1 MIIHNIRSDRQMKAA
16 IGISFDDWHQ
26 LSLLFAEVHQ
36 DIYGVSLENKFKHL
50 KKTPFL
56 KTEKEVVF
64 FVLFQ
69 LENALTYDVLGAI
82 FGMNTSNAQRNFK
95 VYLPLIRLALNKISV
110 LPVRIFEWQ
119 EWEKAIEQEKEIFVD
134 ATELPMQRPKDQ
146 QHQKDLYSGKKKG
159 ID

>member
-1 MIIHNIRSDRQMKAA
+1 MIIKNIRSDRQMKAN
-16 IGISFDDWHQ
+16 IGISFDEWHK
-26 LSLLFAEVHQ
+26 LSLHFEEVHQ

-69 LENALTYDVLGAI
+69 LKNALTYDVLGAI

-95 VYLPLIRLALNKISV
+95 IYLPLLRLALDKMSV
-110 LPVRIFEWQ
+110 LPARSFDLPEWD
-119 EWEKAIEQEKEIFVD
+119 KIIEQEKEIFID
-134 ATELPMQRPKDQ
+134 ATEIPVQRPVNHKDQ
-146 QHQKDLYSGKKKG
+146 EDLYSGKKKG